1 MSPNDH
7 HPMCSTWERFRVH
20 RHIDIEYWCWSIL
33 DIKYFWQSLHPHL
46 GFLLLFGHNLS
57 PQSSVS
63 PLSVRSLQIHVLSTA
78 NWKNF
83 IRDDRSLSQF
93 LQNINIC
100 TPNALP
106 VLAYRAYWHPHPLYA
121 LLSFSR
127 TGNAPMYI
135 KSSFCVSDKPLPC
148 LSDRVNVLLVEPV
161 QWHRSTYV
169 YNDNSIKSIF
179 NHWQLLVS
187 GSLPRS
193 HPATATAAANEPWK
207 WVLGRC
213 HQAIWP
219 SDKLS
224 SCERVGQWT
233 GSHLGKD
240 CNPWGWLF

>member
-1 MSPNDH
+1 
-7 HPMCSTWERFRVH
+7 MCSYWYRVLML
-20 RHIDIEYWCWSIL
+20 INSWYQIL
-33 DIKYFWQSLHPHL
+33 LAITSSSLGIFVTFW
-46 GFLLLFGHNLS
+46 
-57 PQSSVS
+57 PQLISSVF
-63 PLSVRSLQIHVLSTA
+63 SVPHQCKEFADTCFVDCQLKEFYQRRQKFKPSST
-78 NWKNF
+78 KYK
-83 IRDDRSLSQF
+83 
-93 LQNINIC
+93 C